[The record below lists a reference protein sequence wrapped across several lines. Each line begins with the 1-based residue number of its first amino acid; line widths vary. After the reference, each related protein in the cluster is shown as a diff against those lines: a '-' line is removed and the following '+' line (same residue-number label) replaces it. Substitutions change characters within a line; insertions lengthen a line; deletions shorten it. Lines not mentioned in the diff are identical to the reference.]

1 MEENVRW
8 GVKVVGVILLL
19 EPVALTLNLVWK
31 PSQSV
36 SIHTESGFMW
46 DDSSTGLY
54 DRALVS
60 RGHNFFLT
68 LLPILLVYN
77 IFHKFKFH
85 CLLFTYADI
94 YMFIFI
100 SMLVCAHECS
110 FMLSWGHT
118 CMLR

>member
-1 MEENVRW
+1 MG

-19 EPVALTLNLVWK
+19 EPVALTLTLVCK
-31 PSQSV
+31 PSQNV

-60 RGHNFFLT
+60 HGNSFFVT

-77 IFHKFKFH
+77 FFHKFKFH
-85 CLLFTYADI
+85 CLLFRPTYADVI
-94 YMFIFI
+94 CYFLFTFA
-100 SMLVCAHECS
+100 CADECS
-110 FMLSWGHT
+110 FM
-118 CMLR
+118 